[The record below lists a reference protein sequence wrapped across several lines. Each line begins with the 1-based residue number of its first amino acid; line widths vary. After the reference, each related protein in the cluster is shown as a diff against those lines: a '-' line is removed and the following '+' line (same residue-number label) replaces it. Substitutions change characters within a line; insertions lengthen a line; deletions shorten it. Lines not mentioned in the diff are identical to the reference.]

1 MNPVLAGLVSD
12 GSEYPCSSASYRILS
27 KNDPTIMVDYLNTS
41 SFRYPDFSYEEEHTQ
56 DFDTIL
62 RVAQQG
68 KAWGKASFLARV
80 AKSLGKLVVPRAR
93 GRPKKINNK

>member
-1 MNPVLAGLVSD
+1 MNPFLAGLVSD
-12 GSEYPCSSASYRILS
+12 GSEYPCSSAPYRILS

-41 SFRYPDFSYEEEHTQ
+41 SFRYPNFSYEEEHTQ

-62 RVAQQG
+62 
-68 KAWGKASFLARV
+68 RV